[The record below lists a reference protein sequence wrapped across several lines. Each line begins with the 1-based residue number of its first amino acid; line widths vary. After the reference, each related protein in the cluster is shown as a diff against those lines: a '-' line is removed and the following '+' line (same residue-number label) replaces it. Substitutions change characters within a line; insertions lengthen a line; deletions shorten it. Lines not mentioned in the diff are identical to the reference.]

1 MSSFSLKQLA
11 WLALPLSL
19 VACSPQPPEQPQTPY
34 SEHTRVTT
42 PTIDQHSFANSNQV
56 HTPHLHLSL
65 QVDFNQKKLTGYA
78 EYDLAFRDPRA
89 TNVVFDT
96 EALTIYGVEQQIR
109 GNWQDTT
116 FVLGERDPILGT
128 PLSVRVTAGAEK
140 VRIHYSSSPNATG
153 LDWVDPVGT
162 AGGQYPFLYSQS
174 QPHYARTWIPIQD
187 TPTERLTFTG
197 ELYTPPY
204 LVGLMGANNPPNP
217 ERTGYY
223 EFRSEQPIPSY
234 LMAIAVGDL
243 DFHALNERMAIY
255 AEPSVLASA
264 VAEFAYT
271 TDMMDVTEQLF
282 GPFAWDRY
290 DQLVLP
296 PSFPFGGMENPQLAF
311 ITPTVIA
318 GDQSLVSLIAHEL
331 AHSWSG
337 NLVTNATWR
346 DLWLNEGFT
355 SYVENRIMEAV
366 YGEERA
372 HMERMLDAQSLK
384 SSLPQLSERQ
394 QVLHIELEQRD
405 PDTAFTSVP
414 YIKAQLF
421 LFFLEERFGRERFD
435 AFVRQYFADF
445 SFATITTAQFVDY
458 LKTNLLALEPD
469 LVPLVEVEEWL
480 YAPGLPDSAPVPQ
493 VAAFDR
499 VAEAQQNWFAGE
511 SIDISHWSI
520 HERAYFLSQL
530 PKDISQDDLARL
542 DEEFELTATR
552 NNAILSQWLVIA
564 IQYNYEPAMP
574 RVREMLTSMGR
585 LAFIRPVYSA
595 LAATP
600 EGLTLAR
607 DIYAEAQPS
616 YHVLTRDQIEAI
628 LGLNEN

>member
-1 MSSFSLKQLA
+1 MYSFSLKQLT
-11 WLALPLSL
+11 WLAVPFALI
-19 VACSPQPPEQPQTPY
+19 ACSPQAPAPAETPL
-34 SEHTRVTT
+34 SEHTRVLT

-78 EYDLAFRDPRA
+78 EYDLSFRDARA
-89 TNVVFDT
+89 TEVVFDT
-96 EALTIYGVEQQIR
+96 EQLNIYGVEQHIH
-109 GNWQDTT
+109 GDWHDTT
-116 FVLGERDPILGT
+116 FALGQRDPILGT
-128 PLSVRVTAGAEK
+128 PLTVRVTAGAEK
-140 VRIHYSSSPNATG
+140 VRIHYSSSPQATG

-204 LVGLMGANNPPNP
+204 LIGLMGANNPPNP

-243 DFHALNERMAIY
+243 DFYALNDRMAIY
-255 AEPSVLASA
+255 AEPSVLADA

-271 TDMMDVTEQLF
+271 TDMMAVTESLF

-311 ITPTVIA
+311 LTPTVIA

-372 HMERMLDAQSLK
+372 LMERMLDAQSLLV
-384 SSLPQLSERQ
+384 SLPNLTERQ

-405 PDTAFTSVP
+405 PDTAFTSIP

-435 AFVRQYFADF
+435 PFVRQYFADY
-445 SFATITTAQFVDY
+445 SFATITTAEFVEY
-458 LKTNLLALEPD
+458 LQANLLALEPN
-469 LVPLVEVEEWL
+469 LVSIAEVEEWL
-480 YAPGLPDSAPVPQ
+480 YSPGLPESAPTPE

-499 VAEAQQNWFAGE
+499 VAAAQERWFAGE
-511 SIDISHWSI
+511 NIDISNWSI

-530 PKDISQDDLARL
+530 PDDVSQQDLARM
-542 DEEFELTATR
+542 DAEFELTNTR

-564 IQYNYEPAMP
+564 IQHNYQPALP
-574 RVREMLTSMGR
+574 RVRDMLTSMGR
-585 LAFIRPVYSA
+585 LAFIRPVYAA

-600 EGLTLAR
+600 EGLELAR
-607 DIYAEAQPS
+607 EIYTEAEPS
-616 YHVLTRDQIEAI
+616 YHVLTRDQIEVI
-628 LGLNEN
+628 LKLRER